1 MEIGATIG
9 SVIATTSS
17 GYLSEHGPAGGW
29 PSVFYVSGITSL
41 FAFILW
47 YLYSS
52 SDPLDHPNITD
63 AELKYIQ
70 ANDVASTTTDD
81 QSKTYYNSEHN
92 LTNTVIPA
100 VTFASPPPPPPHA
113 SSSSSSSFDASPPLP
128 PPPPSLSSSSVPS
141 TDQAPVTSCSSS
153 TFSTYDCTLHL
164 TSRSDV
170 KSLIINDYEKSP
182 FHSHCSQATS
192 NGLINSSTSIA
203 FTSSSSNSLSYR
215 PNVPWRLII
224 TSQAVI
230 SILISKF
237 SLSFSYFTLLSKLPS
252 YLHDVLHIPP
262 TQVS

>member
-17 GYLSEHGPAGGW
+17 GYLSEHGPSGGW

-47 YLYSS
+47 YSYSS
-52 SDPLDHPNITD
+52 SDPLDHPNISD

-70 ANDVASTTTDD
+70 ANDVASTTDD
-81 QSKTYYNSEHN
+81 QSKTLYYNNEHN
-92 LTNTVIPA
+92 LTNTVITA
-100 VTFASPPPPPPHA
+100 AAFAPHA
-113 SSSSSSSFDASPPLP
+113 SSSSSSSSTASPASP
-128 PPPPSLSSSSVPS
+128 LSSSSSCTLQP
-141 TDQAPVTSCSSS
+141 PVTSSS

-182 FHSHCSQATS
+182 FHPPCSQATS
-192 NGLINSSTSIA
+192 NGLINSSTSIT
-203 FTSSSSNSLSYR
+203 FSSSSSSSSSSSNSLSHR

-262 TQVS
+262 TQVN